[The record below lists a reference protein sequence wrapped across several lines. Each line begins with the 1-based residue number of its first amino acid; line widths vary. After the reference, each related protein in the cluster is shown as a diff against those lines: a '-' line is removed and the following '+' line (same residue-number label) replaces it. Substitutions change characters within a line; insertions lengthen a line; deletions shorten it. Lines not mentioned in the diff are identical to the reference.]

1 MNQGLRNEMEAVN
14 VSRLCNA
21 VNMSRWN
28 WYKGQKTRKRRQ
40 VDEDMVEHL
49 VKQERKM
56 QPRLGGRKLYEVLK
70 PDFRELDI
78 FVGRDRLFE
87 ILRKKDLLVPPLPKS
102 CRTTD
107 SAHCLPVFY
116 NLIKDLVVT
125 HPNQVWVS
133 DITYLRTEE
142 GFVYLSTIMDL
153 YSRKIVGY
161 HCGDT
166 LESVGCIEALE
177 NALSELPQGSNPI
190 HHSDRGCQYCCH
202 EYVKRLKA
210 RDMPISMTE
219 ENHCAENAHAERL
232 NGTLKGEYA
241 LGMTFKNAAHA
252 KETVEQGVYLYNNR
266 RPHKNLKMCRPAEV
280 HRQAA

>member
-177 NALSELPQGSNPI
+177 NA
-190 HHSDRGCQYCCH
+190 
-202 EYVKRLKA
+202 
-210 RDMPISMTE
+210 
-219 ENHCAENAHAERL
+219 HAERL